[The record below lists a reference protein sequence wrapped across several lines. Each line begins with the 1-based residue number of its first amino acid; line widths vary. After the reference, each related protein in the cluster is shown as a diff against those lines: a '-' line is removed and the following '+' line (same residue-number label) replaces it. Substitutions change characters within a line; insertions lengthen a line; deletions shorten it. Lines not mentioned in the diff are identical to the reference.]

1 MSDERPWFRVY
12 RKASAAFQ
20 LLEPHHRGVLLEIM
34 RYTDARGRIALSGRT
49 PEEALL
55 RLLGNTRS
63 FRPVLAATLREG
75 FRIGMLA
82 VEGDHLR
89 FASWKRYQPN
99 APADPSSAPTPGDST
114 ATETDS
120 NDQQS
125 SGGASAEQ
133 AQSSD
138 RASAEQKQSNDRA
151 FAPNSAESLNSEKR
165 IREEKKREEKREI
178 RPAERALSLL
188 VPEPEPKGDPVERIF
203 DHWRSAMGHPKA
215 RLDDARRRRIRAAM
229 KFGYSE
235 ADCIAAIDGC
245 RSSAWHMGANDR
257 GTRYDAL
264 DLILRNADQIDKFI
278 AMAPA
283 RASAAG
289 GREQAG
295 GPLSFAEKSRHAAY
309 RSACAKVGCEKPDE
323 AQWIALGKPGPE
335 ALQHF
340 AEGA

>member
-1 MSDERPWFRVY
+1 MSDDRPWFRVY

-75 FRIGMLA
+75 FRIGML
-82 VEGDHLR
+82 VIDGDHLR

-99 APADPSSAPTPGDST
+99 APADPSSAPTSGDSP

-125 SGGASAEQ
+125 SGGAAAEQ

-138 RASAEQKQSNDRA
+138 RASAEQRQSNDRA
-151 FAPNSAESLNSEKR
+151 LPPNPAELLNSEKR
-165 IREEKKREEKREI
+165 TREDKKREEKREN

-188 VPEPEPKGDPVERIF
+188 VSEPEPKGDPVERIF
-203 DHWRSAMGHPKA
+203 DHWRSAMGHAKA
-215 RLDDARRRRIRAAM
+215 RLDDARRKRIRAAM

-245 RSSAWHMGANDR
+245 RSSPFHMGQNDR

-264 DLILRNADQIDKFI
+264 DLIFRNADQIDKFI

-283 RASAAG
+283 RAGSTARASAAG
-289 GREQAG
+289 E
-295 GPLSFAEKSRHAAY
+295 PLTYAEKARHAAY
-309 RSACAKVGCEKPDE
+309 RSACNRLGREKPDE
-323 AQWIALGKPGPE
+323 AQWVALGKPGPE
-335 ALQHF
+335 AL